1 MYVIEM
7 GMWVEKNCIE
17 RIEINCPER
26 TLYDHQR
33 SLREHSMTI
42 NVPPREHCMT
52 ISVSPQR
59 TLHDH
64 QLPRESTA

>member
-33 SLREHSMTI
+33 SPERTLYDHQSS
-42 NVPPREHCMT
+42 PREHCMT
-52 ISVSPQR
+52 INV
-59 TLHDH
+59 
-64 QLPRESTA
+64 PRENTV

>member
-33 SLREHSMTI
+33 SPERTLYDHQRSLREHSMTI
-42 NVPPREHCMT
+42 NAPPREH
-52 ISVSPQR
+52 
-59 TLHDH
+59 
-64 QLPRESTA
+64 

>member
-33 SLREHSMTI
+33 SPE
-42 NVPPREHCMT
+42 
-52 ISVSPQR
+52 R
-59 TLHDH
+59 TLYDH
-64 QLPRESTA
+64 QRFPPENTA

>member
-33 SLREHSMTI
+33 SPERTLYDHQRSLREHSMTI
-42 NVPPREHCMT
+42 NVPPREH
-52 ISVSPQR
+52 
-59 TLHDH
+59 
-64 QLPRESTA
+64 